1 MVDGKPMTDS
11 NATTT
16 STSPDAAVT
25 DASGQRAEDNE
36 GSGKLNAMTG
46 ESGLLRYEGISMTYP
61 STRGRAPLR
70 ALEPVDLQVQRG
82 EFICL
87 VGPSGCGKT
96 TLLSITGGLLR
107 PTNGTVFFKDIP
119 LTEPDRSIGIM
130 FQRPVL
136 LPWRTVEKN
145 AYLPAEIAGT
155 MSPTIKTR
163 VSQVLSMV
171 GLHDFADALPNHLSG
186 GMQQRAALARTL
198 TYEPELLLMDEPFGA
213 LDEFTRET
221 MNLELSQL
229 TSNLGT
235 TSLFVTHNIP
245 EAVFLADRVVVMS
258 PRPGRISGIVEVPF
272 AKPRKVD
279 VMRDPKFT
287 DLVFEVRSIL
297 SDAESKQD
305 SNEEKQ
311 P

>member
-1 MVDGKPMTDS
+1 MTDID
-11 NATTT
+11 AT
-16 STSPDAAVT
+16 SMEMAGPDATVG
-25 DASGQRAEDNE
+25 DAGGEIAEDNE
-36 GSGKLNAMTG
+36 GSGTLNARTD
-46 ESGLLRYEGISMTYP
+46 EPGLVRYEGVSMTYP

-70 ALEPVDLQVQRG
+70 ALEPVDLAVRPG

-96 TLLSITGGLLR
+96 TLLKITGGLLR
-107 PTNGTVFFKDIP
+107 PTLGTVYFKDSP
-119 LTEPDRSIGIM
+119 LTEPSRSIGIM

-155 MSPTIKTR
+155 MSPSIKKR
-163 VSQVLSMV
+163 VSEVLSMV
-171 GLHDFADALPNHLSG
+171 GLHDFAGALPDHLSG

-229 TSNLGT
+229 TSNVGT

-272 AKPRKVD
+272 DKPRDVD
-279 VMRDPKFT
+279 MMRDPKFT

-297 SDAESKQD
+297 SDAESRLD
-305 SNEEKQ
+305 SDQETQ